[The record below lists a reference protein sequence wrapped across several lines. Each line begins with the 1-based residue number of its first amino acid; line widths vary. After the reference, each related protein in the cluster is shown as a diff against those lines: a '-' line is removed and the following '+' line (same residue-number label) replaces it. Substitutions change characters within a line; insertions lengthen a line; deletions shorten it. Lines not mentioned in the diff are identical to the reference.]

1 MLKST
6 QGAPK
11 LLTHSEISKR
21 ITSKSR
27 QQQPFS
33 ELADEEGRYRNVA
46 SYDSRKKQFLAAAK
60 RYNRMNWEI
69 LAACRPRLDDD
80 YESLLGLNFL
90 DRSREDANGQL
101 CESSSPCP
109 ESEPNLTGQRLRR
122 RVRRELQQEETSI
135 YTACL
140 TEPWFR
146 RQLILN
152 KFIQAGRMVILKN
165 RLIKNLEILK
175 KLNRDKWDME
185 LVAK

>member
-90 DRSREDANGQL
+90 DRSREDANGQ
-101 CESSSPCP
+101 
-109 ESEPNLTGQRLRR
+109 
-122 RVRRELQQEETSI
+122 EETSI